1 VSFNEYD
8 GGPGG
13 AGARRPERLSAEQID
28 AWEFPRAGLTHRGYD
43 EEGVLRFKRRVLGEL
58 QAAAQ
63 IEAELRQR
71 NDELTNQLRTSYA
84 GSDPAN
90 GGAAAAP
97 TAAPTS
103 FAPEQRVTAAAV
115 NAIAM
120 AQRQAEEQIRAAEEY
135 VRNVT
140 EYARNQY
147 AVTVNEGHR
156 QGLLAAESAFQR
168 RSEQLSTSLKS
179 LEQQLEFLKAFGVA
193 FGVQVEGAL
202 EKAREEVH
210 VMIKN
215 IHQAFDALSRNPPAG
230 AGAPPAGMPG
240 MPGMPGMAGVAG
252 VAGYHAGSALPGTA

>member
-1 VSFNEYD
+1 VSFSEYD

-13 AGARRPERLSAEQID
+13 SGARRPERLSAEQID

-43 EEGVLRFKRRVLGEL
+43 EEGVLRFKRRVLAEL

-84 GSDPAN
+84 GNDPAN

-97 TAAPTS
+97 SSSAPTA

-147 AVTVNEGHR
+147 TVTVNEGHR
-156 QGLLAAESAFQR
+156 QGLLAAESALQR

-210 VMIKN
+210 GMINN
-215 IHQAFDALSRNPPAG
+215 IHQAFDALNRNAPPSAS
-230 AGAPPAGMPG
+230 APPAA
-240 MPGMPGMAGVAG
+240 MPGMAGVG
-252 VAGYHAGSALPGTA
+252 GYHAGSALPGTA

>member
-1 VSFNEYD
+1 MSFSEYD

-13 AGARRPERLSAEQID
+13 NGARRPERLSAEQID
-28 AWEFPRAGLTHRGYD
+28 AWVFPRAGLTHRGYD

-71 NDELTNQLRTSYA
+71 NNELTVQLRTSYA

-90 GGAAAAP
+90 GGVAAAP
-97 TAAPTS
+97 TAPTA

-147 AVTVNEGHR
+147 TVTVNEGHR

-210 VMIKN
+210 VMIAN
-215 IHQAFDALSRNPPAG
+215 IHQAFEALNRTPPPSP
-230 AGAPPAGMPG
+230 GAPPVA
-240 MPGMPGMAGVAG
+240 PGMAGVS
-252 VAGYHAGSALPGTA
+252 GYHAGSALPGTA

>member
-1 VSFNEYD
+1 MSFSEYD
-8 GGPGG
+8 GTPGG
-13 AGARRPERLSAEQID
+13 TGARRPERLSAEQID
-28 AWEFPRAGLTHRGYD
+28 AWEFTRAGLTHRGYD
-43 EEGVLRFKRRVLGEL
+43 EEGVLRFKRRVLAEL

-63 IEAELRQR
+63 IESELRQR
-71 NDELTNQLRTSYA
+71 NDELTSQLRTSYA

-97 TAAPTS
+97 VTPSAPS
-103 FAPEQRVTAAAV
+103 AFAPEQRVTAAAV

-168 RSEQLSTSLKS
+168 RSEQLSSSLKS

-210 VMIKN
+210 GMIKN
-215 IHQAFDALSRNPPAG
+215 IHQAFDTLNRNPPHG
-230 AGAPPAGMPG
+230 AGAPPTDV
-240 MPGMPGMAGVAG
+240 PGMAGVG
-252 VAGYHAGSALPGTA
+252 GPYYGSALPGAV

>member
-1 VSFNEYD
+1 VSFSEYD

-13 AGARRPERLSAEQID
+13 SGARRPERLSAEQID
-28 AWEFPRAGLTHRGYD
+28 AWEFPRAGLTHRGFD

-71 NDELTNQLRTSYA
+71 NNELTTQLRTTYA
-84 GSDPAN
+84 GNDPAN

-97 TAAPTS
+97 SAPS
-103 FAPEQRVTAAAV
+103 AFAPEQRVTAAAV

-147 AVTVNEGHR
+147 TVTVNEGHR

-168 RSEQLSTSLKS
+168 RSEMLSSSLKS

-210 VMIKN
+210 GMISN
-215 IHQAFDALSRNPPAG
+215 IHQAFDTLSRNAPPTAS
-230 AGAPPAGMPG
+230 APPAGMQ
-240 MPGMPGMAGVAG
+240 GMPGMAGVG
-252 VAGYHAGSALPGTA
+252 GYHGGSALPGTA

>member
-1 VSFNEYD
+1 MSFSQYD
-8 GGPGG
+8 GVSDGG
-13 AGARRPERLSAEQID
+13 AAARRPERLSAAQAD

-43 EEGVLRFKRRVLGEL
+43 EEGVLRFKRRVLAEL
-58 QAAAQ
+58 QAAGQ
-63 IEAELRQR
+63 IEYELRQR
-71 NDELTNQLRTSYA
+71 NDELANQLRVSYA

-97 TAAPTS
+97 AAPP
-103 FAPEQRVTAAAV
+103 PEQRVTAAAV

-147 AVTVNEGHR
+147 TVTVNEGHR

-168 RSEQLSTSLKS
+168 RSELLSQSLKS

-210 VMIKN
+210 TMIQN
-215 IHQAFDALSRNPPAG
+215 IHQAFDVLNRNPPQ
-230 AGAPPAGMPG
+230 APTTPPSAMPNRPG
-240 MPGMPGMAGVAG
+240 MGGGQGGVAG
-252 VAGYHAGSALPGTA
+252 LHAGSALPGTA

>member
-1 VSFNEYD
+1 MSFSEYD

-43 EEGVLRFKRRVLGEL
+43 EEGVLRFKRRVLAEL

-63 IEAELRQR
+63 IEVELRQR

-97 TAAPTS
+97 AAAAPS
-103 FAPEQRVTAAAV
+103 AFAPEQRVTAAAV

-147 AVTVNEGHR
+147 TVTVNEGHR

-168 RSEQLSTSLKS
+168 RSEMLSTSLKS

-210 VMIKN
+210 GMINN
-215 IHQAFDALSRNPPAG
+215 IHQAFDALNRNAPTSPSAPA
-230 AGAPPAGMPG
+230 APVAPV
-240 MPGMPGMAGVAG
+240 GMPGMAGVG
-252 VAGYHAGSALPGTA
+252 GYHAGSALPGTA

>member
-8 GGPGG
+8 GAGG
-13 AGARRPERLSAEQID
+13 AAARRPERLSAEQID
-28 AWEFPRAGLTHRGYD
+28 AWEFPRAGITHRGFD
-43 EEGVLRFKRRVLGEL
+43 EEGVLRFKRRVLAEL
-58 QAAAQ
+58 QAAGQ
-63 IEAELRQR
+63 VEAELRQR
-71 NDELTNQLRTSYA
+71 NDELTNQLRTTYA
-84 GSDPAN
+84 GNDPAN

-97 TAAPTS
+97 TA

-147 AVTVNEGHR
+147 TVTVNEGHR

-168 RSEQLSTSLKS
+168 RSEQLSASLKS

-210 VMIKN
+210 TMIKN
-215 IHQAFDALSRNPPAG
+215 IHQAFDALNRNPPVS

-240 MPGMPGMAGVAG
+240 MPGMAGVG
-252 VAGYHAGSALPGTA
+252 LHAGSALPGTS

>member
-1 VSFNEYD
+1 MSFNEYD
-8 GGPGG
+8 GAPGG
-13 AGARRPERLSAEQID
+13 TGARRPERLSAEQID
-28 AWEFPRAGLTHRGYD
+28 AWEFPRAGLAHRGFD

-63 IEAELRQR
+63 IETELRQR
-71 NDELTNQLRTSYA
+71 NDELTNQLRTTYA

-97 TAAPTS
+97 AAPSS

-147 AVTVNEGHR
+147 TVTVNEGHR

-168 RSEQLSTSLKS
+168 RSEQLSTSLHS

-215 IHQAFDALSRNPPAG
+215 IHQAFDALNRNPPQS
-230 AGAPPAGMPG
+230 AGAPPVM
-240 MPGMPGMAGVAG
+240 GMAGL
-252 VAGYHAGSALPGTA
+252 HAGSALPGTA